1 MHTVYRGWLLSI
13 EKTNDETAEVT
24 TAKKNHETIKG
35 IYENVVRE
43 IDRIEFKKQEEEI

>member
-1 MHTVYRGWLLSI
+1 MHTVYRGWLLSTD
-13 EKTNDETAEVT
+13 KETEVT

-35 IYENVVRE
+35 IYKNVIKE